1 MSISD
6 KIQRLRTAKSNIAEA
21 ITAKGG
27 IVDGRDGFEEFA
39 DDIATIETGANL
51 DEFIA
56 GNMQEVTCNLEG
68 IPDYGFSAKS
78 NLQTVN
84 IPEAVYIGKYAFSS
98 AAATAGASG
107 SGSGSDGEG
116 EGDDLIYNNNALVT
130 VNMPKVTHI
139 DKGAFQGDEN
149 LEITELPD
157 SLVVIEDNA
166 FKDCPKVQLT
176 SFPPNL
182 TYIGDDALPRHENFP
197 FDELPSTVEYIG
209 SGFTRAQ
216 FNAYVQA
223 NASVENGV
231 LDLSNINPV
240 LIGVKI
246 SNSIIAENISKFLSM
261 WSGAPITEIVFP
273 NSVTSIGEYAFYNCY
288 ALTTLSIPDSVTSIG
303 DNAFYGCNA
312 LTTLTIPDSVTSI
325 SNGAFS
331 GCNALTS
338 LTIGNSVTSIGDYA
352 FQDCYALTTLTLG
365 NSVTSI
371 SNRAFDGCIALTTL
385 SIPNS
390 VTSIGNRAFS
400 GCNALATV
408 DMTAFDGTTVPTL
421 ANSDAFYAQTH
432 AAGFKFVFAT
442 QEALNAFA
450 SAAKWSSLSQ
460 YFEVAQ
466 ASE

>member
-6 KIQRLRTAKSNIAEA
+6 KIQRLRTAKSNIAAA
-21 ITAKGG
+21 ILAKGG

-68 IPDYGFSAKS
+68 VPDYGFSAKS

-149 LEITELPD
+149 LEITELPG

-166 FKDCPKVQLT
+166 FKDCPKVQFT
-176 SFPPNL
+176 EFPENI
-182 TYIGDDALPRHENFP
+182 TYIGDNSFDAQDNFP

-209 SGFTRAQ
+209 GGFTREQ

-273 NSVTSIGEYAFYNCY
+273 
-288 ALTTLSIPDSVTSIG
+288 
-303 DNAFYGCNA
+303 
-312 LTTLTIPDSVTSI
+312 DSVTSI
-325 SNGAFS
+325 SDHAFS

-338 LTIGNSVTSIGDYA
+338 LTIPDSVTSIGNYAFYDCNALTSLTIPDSVTSIGDH
-352 FQDCYALTTLTLG
+352 
-365 NSVTSI
+365 
-371 SNRAFDGCIALTTL
+371 AFDGCNALT
-385 SIPNS
+385 
-390 VTSIGNRAFS
+390 
-400 GCNALATV
+400 TV

-432 AAGFKFVFAT
+432 AQGFKFLFAT
-442 QEALNAFA
+442 QKALNAFA
-450 SAAKWSSLSQ
+450 SAANWSSLSQ
-460 YFEVAQ
+460 YFRVAQ
-466 ASE
+466 A